1 MKNNI
6 VILGGGVS
14 GVNSAV
20 LAKKKNKNVFLSEK
34 YKIKSKYKKILI
46 KQKID
51 FEELGHNNIKKIM
64 KANEIIKSPGISNE
78 SNIIRRIK
86 KNKIKIISEIEFA
99 LRYNKYKII
108 AITGSNGKTT
118 TSTIIYNILKLN
130 NIKTVLCG
138 NIGTTLSE
146 IILKKNIYIEYCI
159 LELSSFQL
167 DYLNNFNPKISI
179 ITNIYQTHLN
189 RYSNNIKKYI
199 KSKLNI
205 CINQSKKN
213 FFIYNHDN
221 KQIDI
226 KNIKAKKISFSIK
239 SQSCDAY
246 IKNNNI
252 FINHQKILN
261 IKNIYLKEVHN
272 IYNILASLLTIN
284 IIKKDMNK
292 KIIYNFLSSFK
303 GLEHRI
309 EYVTTIKNIA
319 FINDSKSTNIISTYY
334 ALKSIKKPIIW
345 LAGGLDQGNDYNQN
359 IINYIHKKVK
369 SIILL
374 GNNNIIFN
382 IFKNIIDPIIQA
394 NNMKE
399 AVESAYM
406 LSRSGDTILLSPG
419 CSSVNL
425 FKNYQDRGN
434 QFKKEVKKLSI

>member
-1 MKNNI
+1 
-6 VILGGGVS
+6 
-14 GVNSAV
+14 
-20 LAKKKNKNVFLSEK
+20 
-34 YKIKSKYKKILI
+34 
-46 KQKID
+46 
-51 FEELGHNNIKKIM
+51 M